1 MRLHPLSKS
10 YGTTRKHPR
19 TMQEAFGPHT
29 DDALH
34 PLPEPRTWGAE
45 DRIVT
50 WLMIVLAACLVLA
63 VVVGAEW
70 LPGGGK

>member
-10 YGTTRKHPR
+10 YGFKPKLPR
-19 TMQEAFGPHT
+19 TMQEAFGPYT

-34 PLPEPRTWGAE
+34 PIPEPRTWGTE